1 MVLMGSS
8 RRLLGVLISARR
20 KQAGGGLRS
29 YSDPDGVPFSQ
40 HQGVLLPV
48 NTDRKRVSQW

>member
-20 KQAGGGLRS
+20 KREGVGG
-29 YSDPDGVPFSQ
+29 VK
-40 HQGVLLPV
+40 VLF
-48 NTDRKRVSQW
+48 

>member
-20 KQAGGGLRS
+20 KQERGGGGLRS
-29 YSDPDGVPFSQ
+29 YSDPDDAPFSQ
-40 HQGVLLPV
+40 H
-48 NTDRKRVSQW
+48 